1 MCITSNGCCYADLP
15 KLKTCA
21 TCKYVCS
28 LTLHEPNSVITSNGC
43 CSLNLNM
50 QSDIAD
56 FSILAM
62 LRRGLNGGV
71 AQTALPRTPS
81 PQKVVW
87 AYFATLYLR
96 RSLSRTISTTTT
108 SVTTTTTTTTTSYK
122 IKPLLL
128 PLLLLL
134 LLLPLLLLLLYF
146 YFYYYHY

>member
-1 MCITSNGCCYADLP
+1 MI
-15 KLKTCA
+15 
-21 TCKYVCS
+21 VF
-28 LTLHEPNSVITSNGC
+28 VIVISPL
-43 CSLNLNM
+43 SLNI

-56 FSILAM
+56 FSMLAM

-81 PQKVVW
+81 PPKVVW

-108 SVTTTTTTTTTSYK
+108 TVTTTTTTTTSYK

-128 PLLLLL
+128 PLLLSLLL
-134 LLLPLLLLLLYF
+134 LLLPLVLKDP
-146 YFYYYHY
+146 